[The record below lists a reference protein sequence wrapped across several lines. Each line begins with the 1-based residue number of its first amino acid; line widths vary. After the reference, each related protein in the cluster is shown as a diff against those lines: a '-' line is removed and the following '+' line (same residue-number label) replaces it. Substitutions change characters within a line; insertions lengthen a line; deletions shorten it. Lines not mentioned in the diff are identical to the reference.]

1 MSEKIKYTFS
11 TGLEVTGTPEELD
24 AIAKSLKLKL
34 DYSVF
39 GLKVPKGYYPSES
52 KGLSKISEMNAHWL
66 RRAIL
71 KRAKDYFAE
80 IYNADDT
87 SAAFLT
93 KFINLADDQI
103 ILDLFNEIKS
113 RG

>member
-11 TGLEVTGTPEELD
+11 TGLEVTGTIEELET
-24 AIAKSLKLKL
+24 IAKSLKLKL
-34 DYSVF
+34 DYS
-39 GLKVPKGYYPSES
+39 GIGKVPKGYYPSDS
-52 KGLSKISEMNAHWL
+52 KGLTKISDMNAHWL

-80 IYNADDT
+80 IYKPDDT
-87 SAAFLT
+87 KKEFLN
-93 KFINLADDQI
+93 KFVALSEDQI
-103 ILDLFNEIKS
+103 IQDLFDEIQK

>member
-11 TGLEVTGTPEELD
+11 TGLEVTGTLEEID

-34 DYSVF
+34 DYGVI
-39 GLKVPKGYYPSES
+39 GKVPKGYYPSES

-80 IYNADDT
+80 IYNPDDT
-87 SAAFLT
+87 SAQFLT
-93 KFINLADDQI
+93 KFVNLSDDQI
-103 ILDLFNEIKS
+103 INDLFNEIKA

>member
-1 MSEKIKYTFS
+1 MSDKIKYTFS
-11 TGLEVTGTPEELD
+11 TGLEVSGTLEEID

-34 DYSVF
+34 DYTVI
-39 GLKVPKGYYPSES
+39 GKVPKGYYPSES
-52 KGLSKISEMNAHWL
+52 KGLTKISEMNAHWL

-80 IYNADDT
+80 IYNPEDT
-87 SAAFLT
+87 VIVFLN
-93 KFINLADDQI
+93 KFIGLSDDQI
-103 ILDLFNEIKS
+103 INDLFTEIKS

>member
-11 TGLEVTGTPEELD
+11 TGLEVTGTIEELE

-34 DYSVF
+34 DYSVL
-39 GLKVPKGYYPSES
+39 GKIPKGYYPSES
-52 KGLSKISEMNAHWL
+52 KGLSKISDMNSHWL

-80 IYNADDT
+80 IYNPDDT
-87 SAAFLT
+87 TKQFLI
-93 KFINLADDQI
+93 KFTGLAEDQI
-103 ILDLFNEIKS
+103 IQDLFDEIQK